1 MNVICYN
8 IRYFV
13 AKGVNMSAFIK
24 LMSSFA
30 ASVSAILIPLSSVIA
45 ADFPNKEIK
54 LVVPWNVGGS
64 NDISARLISKILAD
78 DGITVVVDN
87 VAGATGTIGMTK
99 VANAEPDGYTIG
111 MGTSSTLAM
120 IAQGLTPLKNE
131 QFAPI
136 ARVTTDQLLL
146 LVPKDSPAK
155 DLDSFEAL
163 VKKNPGKISI
173 GTPGSNNLNHI
184 FAVMTGNV
192 VNSSIIT
199 VPYTGG
205 SKVII
210 DLAGKQ
216 IDGAVLKPSESK
228 AQIDSNMVIPV
239 GVFANERI
247 KSMPNI
253 PTFKEKGYN
262 VFPYGPLVQMAYLVA
277 PAKTPPEIQ
286 ERLITIFNKAIQDP
300 RFKAASEDG
309 GARVDSLTGKALGAE
324 VIAVTNTLAVVGK
337 KVFSEAKK

>member
-1 MNVICYN
+1 MNTFKKAVIAMVTSVLGA
-8 IRYFV
+8 FV
-13 AKGVNMSAFIK
+13 AFGSA
-24 LMSSFA
+24 
-30 ASVSAILIPLSSVIA
+30 VA
-45 ADFPNKEIK
+45 ADFPTREIK

-78 DGITVVVDN
+78 EGITVVVDN

-111 MGTSSTLAM
+111 MGTSSTMAM

-146 LVPKDSPAK
+146 LVPKDGPAK
-155 DLDSFEAL
+155 DLDGFEAM
-163 VKKNPGKISI
+163 VKKSPGKVSV

-205 SKVII
+205 SKVIV

-216 IDGAVLKPSESK
+216 IDAAVLKPSESK
-228 AQIDSNMVIPV
+228 AQIDSNLVIPL

-247 KSMPNI
+247 KTMPNV

-262 VFPYGPLVQMAYLVA
+262 VFPYGPLVQMAYLAA

-286 ERLITIFNKAIQDP
+286 ERLIAIFNKAIQDP
-300 RFKAASEDG
+300 RFRSASEEG
-309 GARVDSLTGKALGAE
+309 GSRVDSLTGKALAAE
-324 VIAVTNTLAVVGK
+324 VVAVTNTLVVVGK
-337 KVFSEAKK
+337 KVFSEPKK

>member
-1 MNVICYN
+1 
-8 IRYFV
+8 
-13 AKGVNMSAFIK
+13 MSAFQTRI
-24 LMSSFA
+24 SSFI
-30 ASVSAILIPLSSVIA
+30 ASVLAILMPLGTAMA
-45 ADFPNKEIK
+45 ADFPTKEIK

-78 DGITVVVDN
+78 EGITVVVDN

-146 LVPKDSPAK
+146 LVPKDGPAK
-155 DLDSFEAL
+155 DLDSFETL

-216 IDGAVLKPSESK
+216 LDAAVLKPSESK
-228 AQIDSNMVIPV
+228 AQIDSNMVMPV

-247 KSMPNI
+247 KSMPNV

-309 GARVDSLTGKALGAE
+309 GAKVDSLTGKALGTE
-324 VIAVTNTLAVVGK
+324 VVAVTNTLAVVGK

>member
-1 MNVICYN
+1 MSTFKTFIVGMMA
-8 IRYFV
+8 V
-13 AKGVNMSAFIK
+13 ATGIFTAFSSA
-24 LMSSFA
+24 M
-30 ASVSAILIPLSSVIA
+30 A
-45 ADFPNKEIK
+45 ADFPTKEIK

-78 DGITVVVDN
+78 EGITVVVDN

-146 LVPKDSPAK
+146 LVPKDGPTK
-155 DLDSFEAL
+155 DLNSFEAR

-184 FAVMTGNV
+184 FAVMTGNI
-192 VNSSIIT
+192 VNSEIIT

-216 IDGAVLKPSESK
+216 LDAAVLKPSESK
-228 AQIDSNMVIPV
+228 AQIDSNMVIPL

-262 VFPYGPLVQMAYLVA
+262 VFPYGPLVQMAYLAA

-286 ERLITIFNKAIQDP
+286 EKLIAIFNKAIQDP

-309 GARVDSLTGKALGAE
+309 GARVDSVTGKALGSE
-324 VIAVTNTLAVVGK
+324 IVNVTNTLAVVGK
-337 KVFSEAKK
+337 KVFTEKK

>member
-1 MNVICYN
+1 MNIYKKTVCAITTY
-8 IRYFV
+8 I
-13 AKGVNMSAFIK
+13 
-24 LMSSFA
+24 L
-30 ASVSAILIPLSSVIA
+30 AILMALDPALA
-45 ADFPNKEIK
+45 ADFPTKEIK
-54 LVVPWNVGGS
+54 LIVPWNVGGS

-78 DGITVVVDN
+78 EGITVVVDN

-146 LVPKDSPAK
+146 LVPKDGPAK
-155 DLDSFEAL
+155 DLNSFEAM

-184 FAVMTGNV
+184 FFFFSGNLV
-192 VNSSIIT
+192 DSSIIT

-205 SKVII
+205 SKVIV

-216 IDGAVLKPSESK
+216 IDAAVLKPSESK
-228 AQIDSNMVIPV
+228 AQIDSNMVMPL

-262 VFPYGPLVQMAYLVA
+262 VFPYGPLVQMAYLAA
-277 PAKTPPEIQ
+277 PAKTPPDIQ
-286 ERLITIFNKAIQDP
+286 EKLIAIFNKAIQDP

-309 GARVDSLTGKALGAE
+309 GARVDSLTGKALGNE
-324 VIAVTNTLAVVGK
+324 IVAVTNTLAVVGK
-337 KVFSEAKK
+337 KVFTEKK

>member
-1 MNVICYN
+1 MSKFNKSISA
-8 IRYFV
+8 FV
-13 AKGVNMSAFIK
+13 A
-24 LMSSFA
+24 
-30 ASVSAILIPLSSVIA
+30 SVLAILMPLGTVMA
-45 ADFPNKEIK
+45 ADFPTKEIK

-78 DGITVVVDN
+78 EGITVVVDN

-146 LVPKDSPAK
+146 LVPKDGSAK

-184 FAVMTGNV
+184 FAVMTANV

-216 IDGAVLKPSESK
+216 LDAAVLKPSESK
-228 AQIDSNMVIPV
+228 AQIDSNMVMPV

-324 VIAVTNTLAVVGK
+324 VVAVTNTLAVVGK

>member
-1 MNVICYN
+1 MLFVITLE
-8 IRYFV
+8 YFI
-13 AKGVNMSAFIK
+13 AKGVDMSTLK
-24 LMSSFA
+24 VTLSSFA
-30 ASVSAILIPLSSVIA
+30 ASVLAILMPLGAAMA
-45 ADFPNKEIK
+45 ADFPTKEIK

-78 DGITVVVDN
+78 EGITVVVDN

-146 LVPKDSPAK
+146 LVPKDGPAK
-155 DLDSFEAL
+155 DLDSFEAMI
-163 VKKNPGKISI
+163 KKSPGKISI

-216 IDGAVLKPSESK
+216 IDAAVLKPSESK
-228 AQIDSNMVIPV
+228 AQIDSNMVMPL

-253 PTFKEKGYN
+253 PTFKEKGFN

-309 GARVDSLTGKALGAE
+309 GARVDSLTGKALGTE

>member
-1 MNVICYN
+1 MKKFTVWIKPVLIGLLYG
-8 IRYFV
+8 IT
-13 AKGVNMSAFIK
+13 STAFSQ
-24 LMSSFA
+24 SS
-30 ASVSAILIPLSSVIA
+30 
-45 ADFPNKEIK
+45 DFPNREIR

-64 NDISARLISKILAD
+64 NDISARQLSKILAS
-78 DGITVVVDN
+78 DGITLVVEN
-87 VAGATGTIGMTK
+87 VPGATGTIGMTR
-99 VANAEPDGYTIG
+99 VANANPDGYTIG

-146 LVPKDSPAK
+146 LVPVGSPAK
-155 DLDSFEAL
+155 DIDSFEAM
-163 VKKNPGKISI
+163 VKKNPGKISV

-192 VNSSIIT
+192 VNSEVNV

-205 SKVII
+205 SKVVV

-216 IDGAVLKPSESK
+216 LDAAVLKPSESK
-228 AQIDSNMVIPV
+228 AQIDSNLIRPL
-239 GVFANERI
+239 GVFANERV
-247 KSMPNI
+247 KSLPNI

-277 PAKTPPEIQ
+277 PAKTPPQVQ
-286 ERLITIFNKAIQDP
+286 ERLIAIFSKAIQDP
-300 RFKAASEDG
+300 RFKSASEEG
-309 GARVDSLTGKALGAE
+309 GASVDNLTGKALGKEIVDVA
-324 VIAVTNTLAVVGK
+324 NTLAVVGK
-337 KVFSEAKK
+337 KVFTEEKK

>member
-1 MNVICYN
+1 
-8 IRYFV
+8 
-13 AKGVNMSAFIK
+13 MSAFIK

-300 RFKAASEDG
+300 RFKAPSEDG
-309 GARVDSLTGKALGAE
+309 GARVDSLTGKALGTE

>member
-1 MNVICYN
+1 MLFVITLK
-8 IRYFV
+8 YFV
-13 AKGVNMSAFIK
+13 FKDVYMKTFRMVVTFMAAVALGVYVTI
-24 LMSSFA
+24 
-30 ASVSAILIPLSSVIA
+30 SSVMA
-45 ADFPNKEIK
+45 AEFPSREIR

-64 NDISARLISKILAD
+64 NDISARLLSKILAD
-78 DGITVVVDN
+78 EGVTVVVDN
-87 VAGATGTIGMTK
+87 VVGATGTIGMTK

-146 LVPKDSPAK
+146 LVPKDGPAK
-155 DLDSFEAL
+155 DLNSFEAM

-192 VNSSIIT
+192 VNSEIIT

-205 SKVII
+205 SKVVV

-216 IDGAVLKPSESK
+216 LDAAVLKPSESK
-228 AQIDSNMVIPV
+228 AQIDSNMVMPL

-262 VFPYGPLVQMAYLVA
+262 VFPYGPLVQMAYLAA

-286 ERLITIFNKAIQDP
+286 EKLIAIFNKAIQDP

-309 GARVDSLTGKALGAE
+309 GARVDSLTGKALGNE
-324 VIAVTNTLAVVGK
+324 IVAVTNTLAVVGK
-337 KVFSEAKK
+337 KVFTEKK

>member
-1 MNVICYN
+1 MYVFNKTISKFVIS
-8 IRYFV
+8 V
-13 AKGVNMSAFIK
+13 
-24 LMSSFA
+24 MSSLMVLGSA
-30 ASVSAILIPLSSVIA
+30 AA
-45 ADFPNKEIK
+45 ADFPIKEIK

-64 NDISARLISKILAD
+64 NDISARLISRILAD
-78 DGITVVVDN
+78 EGVTVVVDN
-87 VAGATGTIGMTK
+87 VPGATGTIGMTK

-111 MGTSSTLAM
+111 MGTSSTIAM

-146 LVPKDSPAK
+146 LVPKDSPTK
-155 DLDSFEAL
+155 DLTSFEAM

-184 FAVMTGNV
+184 FAVMTGDV
-192 VNSSIIT
+192 VNSEIIT

-205 SKVII
+205 AKVIV

-216 IDGAVLKPSESK
+216 ITAAVLKPSESK
-228 AQIDSNMVIPV
+228 AQMDSNMVMPL

-247 KSMPNI
+247 KSLPNV
-253 PTFKEKGYN
+253 PTFKEKGFN

-286 ERLITIFNKAIQDP
+286 ERLISIFNKAIQDP

-309 GARVDSLTGKALGAE
+309 GAKVDSLTGKALGTE
-324 VIAVTNTLAVVGK
+324 IVSVTNTLAIVGK
-337 KVFSEAKK
+337 KVFTEKK

>member
-1 MNVICYN
+1 MNIYKKTVCAITTY
-8 IRYFV
+8 I
-13 AKGVNMSAFIK
+13 
-24 LMSSFA
+24 L
-30 ASVSAILIPLSSVIA
+30 AILMALDPALA
-45 ADFPNKEIK
+45 ADFPTKEIK

-78 DGITVVVDN
+78 EGITVVVDN

-146 LVPKDSPAK
+146 LVPKDGPAK
-155 DLDSFEAL
+155 DLNSFEAM

-184 FAVMTGNV
+184 FAVMTGNLV
-192 VNSSIIT
+192 DSSIIT

-205 SKVII
+205 SKVIV

-216 IDGAVLKPSESK
+216 IDAAVLKPSESK
-228 AQIDSNMVIPV
+228 AQMDSNMVMPL

-262 VFPYGPLVQMAYLVA
+262 VFPYGPLVQMAYLAA
-277 PAKTPPEIQ
+277 PAKTPPDIQ
-286 ERLITIFNKAIQDP
+286 EKLIAIFNKAIQDP

-309 GARVDSLTGKALGAE
+309 GARVDSLTGKALGNE
-324 VIAVTNTLAVVGK
+324 IVAVTNTLAVVCK
-337 KVFSEAKK
+337 KVFTEKK

>member
-1 MNVICYN
+1 
-8 IRYFV
+8 
-13 AKGVNMSAFIK
+13 MSAFIK

-309 GARVDSLTGKALGAE
+309 GARVDSLTGKALGTE

>member
-1 MNVICYN
+1 MLFVITLVY
-8 IRYFV
+8 
-13 AKGVNMSAFIK
+13 
-24 LMSSFA
+24 FA
-30 ASVSAILIPLSSVIA
+30 AIGGDMNMYKKTICAITTYILAILMALDPALA
-45 ADFPNKEIK
+45 ADFPTKEIK
-54 LVVPWNVGGS
+54 LIVPWNVGGS

-78 DGITVVVDN
+78 EGITVVVDN

-146 LVPKDSPAK
+146 LVPKDGPAK
-155 DLDSFEAL
+155 DLNSFEAM

-192 VNSSIIT
+192 VDSSIIT

-216 IDGAVLKPSESK
+216 IDAAVLKPSESK
-228 AQIDSNMVIPV
+228 AQIDSNMVMPL

-262 VFPYGPLVQMAYLVA
+262 VFPYGPLVQMAYLAA

-286 ERLITIFNKAIQDP
+286 EKLIAIFNKAIQDP

-309 GARVDSLTGKALGAE
+309 GAKVDSLTGKALGNE
-324 VIAVTNTLAVVGK
+324 IVAVTNTLAVVGK
-337 KVFSEAKK
+337 KVFTEKK

>member
-1 MNVICYN
+1 
-8 IRYFV
+8 
-13 AKGVNMSAFIK
+13 
-24 LMSSFA
+24 
-30 ASVSAILIPLSSVIA
+30 
-45 ADFPNKEIK
+45 
-54 LVVPWNVGGS
+54 
-64 NDISARLISKILAD
+64 
-78 DGITVVVDN
+78 
-87 VAGATGTIGMTK
+87 MTK

-146 LVPKDSPAK
+146 LVPKDSPTK
-155 DLDSFEAL
+155 DLDSFEAM

-192 VNSSIIT
+192 VNSEIIT

-205 SKVII
+205 SKVIV

-216 IDGAVLKPSESK
+216 IAAAVLKPSESK
-228 AQIDSNMVIPV
+228 AQIDSNMVVPL

-262 VFPYGPLVQMAYLVA
+262 VFPYGPLVQMAYLAA

-286 ERLITIFNKAIQDP
+286 EKLINIFNKAIQDP

-309 GARVDSLTGKALGAE
+309 GARVDSLTGKALGTE
-324 VIAVTNTLAVVGK
+324 IIAVTNTLAVVGK
-337 KVFSEAKK
+337 KVFSEKK

>member
-1 MNVICYN
+1 MKKFTVWIKPVLIGLLY
-8 IRYFV
+8 
-13 AKGVNMSAFIK
+13 GLTSTAFSQ
-24 LMSSFA
+24 SS
-30 ASVSAILIPLSSVIA
+30 
-45 ADFPNKEIK
+45 DFPNREIR

-64 NDISARLISKILAD
+64 NDISARQLSKILAS
-78 DGITVVVDN
+78 DGITLVVEN
-87 VAGATGTIGMTK
+87 VPGATGTIGMTR
-99 VANAEPDGYTIG
+99 VANANPDGYTIG

-146 LVPKDSPAK
+146 LVPVGSPAK
-155 DLDSFEAL
+155 DIDSFEAM
-163 VKKNPGKISI
+163 VKKNPGKISV

-192 VNSSIIT
+192 VNSEVNV

-205 SKVII
+205 SKVVV

-216 IDGAVLKPSESK
+216 LDAAVLKPSESK
-228 AQIDSNMVIPV
+228 AQIDSNLIRPL
-239 GVFANERI
+239 GVFANERV
-247 KSMPNI
+247 KSLPNV

-277 PAKTPPEIQ
+277 PAKTPPQVQ
-286 ERLITIFNKAIQDP
+286 ERLIAIFSKAIQDP
-300 RFKAASEDG
+300 RFKSASEEG
-309 GARVDSLTGKALGAE
+309 GASVDNLTGKALGKEIVDVA
-324 VIAVTNTLAVVGK
+324 NTLAVVGK
-337 KVFSEAKK
+337 KVFTEEKK

>member
-1 MNVICYN
+1 
-8 IRYFV
+8 
-13 AKGVNMSAFIK
+13 MSAFK
-24 LMSSFA
+24 TLMSSFI
-30 ASVSAILIPLSSVIA
+30 ASVLVMLMPLGVVMA
-45 ADFPNKEIK
+45 ADFPAKEIK

-78 DGITVVVDN
+78 EGITVVVDN

-146 LVPKDSPAK
+146 LVPKDGPAK

-216 IDGAVLKPSESK
+216 LDGAVLKPSESK
-228 AQIDSNMVIPV
+228 AQIDSNMVMPV

-262 VFPYGPLVQMAYLVA
+262 VFPYGPLVQMAYLVT

-286 ERLITIFNKAIQDP
+286 ERLIAIFNKAIQDP

-309 GARVDSLTGKALGAE
+309 GARVDSLTGKALGTE

>member
-1 MNVICYN
+1 MLFVITLDYC
-8 IRYFV
+8 I
-13 AKGVNMSAFIK
+13 AKGVDMNTFKTSV
-24 LMSSFA
+24 SSFV
-30 ASVSAILIPLSSVIA
+30 ASVLAILMPLGEAMA
-45 ADFPNKEIK
+45 ADFPTKEIK

-78 DGITVVVDN
+78 EGITVVVDN

-146 LVPKDSPAK
+146 LVPKDGPAK

-163 VKKNPGKISI
+163 IKKNPGKISI

-184 FAVMTGNV
+184 FAVMTANV

-216 IDGAVLKPSESK
+216 IDAAVLKPSESK

-309 GARVDSLTGKALGAE
+309 GARVDSLTGKALGTE
-324 VIAVTNTLAVVGK
+324 VVAVTNTLAVVGK

>member
-1 MNVICYN
+1 
-8 IRYFV
+8 
-13 AKGVNMSAFIK
+13 MSTFK
-24 LMSSFA
+24 TSMSSFV
-30 ASVSAILIPLSSVIA
+30 ASIFVIFMPLGSAVA
-45 ADFPNKEIK
+45 ADFPAKEIK

-78 DGITVVVDN
+78 EGITVVVDN

-146 LVPKDSPAK
+146 LVPKDGPAK

-184 FAVMTGNV
+184 FAVMTANV

-216 IDGAVLKPSESK
+216 LDAAVLKPSESK
-228 AQIDSNMVIPV
+228 AQIDSNMVMPV

-324 VIAVTNTLAVVGK
+324 VVAVTNTLAVVGK

>member
-1 MNVICYN
+1 M
-8 IRYFV
+8 
-13 AKGVNMSAFIK
+13 
-24 LMSSFA
+24 
-30 ASVSAILIPLSSVIA
+30 
-45 ADFPNKEIK
+45 
-54 LVVPWNVGGS
+54 
-64 NDISARLISKILAD
+64 
-78 DGITVVVDN
+78 
-87 VAGATGTIGMTK
+87 
-99 VANAEPDGYTIG
+99 
-111 MGTSSTLAM
+111 AM
-120 IAQGLTPLKNE
+120 IAQGLTPLKND

-146 LVPKDSPAK
+146 LVPKGGPVK
-155 DLDSFEAL
+155 DLDGFEAM

-192 VNSSIIT
+192 VNSSVVT

-205 SKVII
+205 AKVII

-216 IDGAVLKPSESK
+216 IDAAVLKPSESK
-228 AQIDSNMVIPV
+228 AQIDSNMVIPL

-262 VFPYGPLVQMAYLVA
+262 VFPYGPLVQMAYLVS

-286 ERLITIFNKAIQDP
+286 EKLIAIFNKAIQDP

-324 VIAVTNTLAVVGK
+324 IIAVTSTLSVVGK
-337 KVFSEAKK
+337 KVFSEQK

>member
-1 MNVICYN
+1 MKKFTVWIKPVLIGLLYG
-8 IRYFV
+8 IT
-13 AKGVNMSAFIK
+13 STAFSQ
-24 LMSSFA
+24 SS
-30 ASVSAILIPLSSVIA
+30 
-45 ADFPNKEIK
+45 DFPNREIR

-64 NDISARLISKILAD
+64 NDISARQLSKILAS
-78 DGITVVVDN
+78 DGITLVVEN
-87 VAGATGTIGMTK
+87 VPGATGTIGMTR
-99 VANAEPDGYTIG
+99 VANANPDGYTIG

-146 LVPKDSPAK
+146 LVPVGSPAK
-155 DLDSFEAL
+155 DIDSFEAM
-163 VKKNPGKISI
+163 VKKNPGKISV

-192 VNSSIIT
+192 VNSEVNV

-205 SKVII
+205 SKVVV

-216 IDGAVLKPSESK
+216 LDAAVLKPSESK
-228 AQIDSNMVIPV
+228 AQIDSNLIRPL
-239 GVFANERI
+239 GVFANERV
-247 KSMPNI
+247 KSLPNV

-277 PAKTPPEIQ
+277 PAKTPPQ
-286 ERLITIFNKAIQDP
+286 VQARLIAIFSKAIQDP
-300 RFKAASEDG
+300 RFKSASEEG
-309 GARVDSLTGKALGAE
+309 GASVDNLTGKALGKEIVDVA
-324 VIAVTNTLAVVGK
+324 NTLAVVGK
-337 KVFSEAKK
+337 KVFTEEKK

>member
-1 MNVICYN
+1 MRTFTKTVGGFLISLMA
-8 IRYFV
+8 V
-13 AKGVNMSAFIK
+13 AVTFGSAR
-24 LMSSFA
+24 A
-30 ASVSAILIPLSSVIA
+30 N
-45 ADFPNKEIK
+45 DFPVKEIR

-64 NDISARLISKILAD
+64 NDISARLISRILAD

-87 VAGATGTIGMTK
+87 VAGATGTIGMTR
-99 VANAEPDGYTIG
+99 VANAAPDGYTIG

-146 LVPKDSPAK
+146 LVPKGSPAK
-155 DLDSFEAL
+155 DLVSFEAM

-184 FAVMTGNV
+184 FSVMAGNV
-192 VNSSIIT
+192 VNSSVIT

-216 IDGAVLKPSESK
+216 IDAAVLKPSESK
-228 AQIDSNMVIPV
+228 AQIDSNMVVPL

-247 KSMPNI
+247 KSMPDV
-253 PTFKEKGYN
+253 PTFKEKGFN

-286 ERLITIFNKAIQDP
+286 EKLIAIFNKAIQDP

-309 GARVDSLTGKALGAE
+309 GARVDNLTGKALGTE
-324 VIAVTNTLAVVGK
+324 IIAVSNTLAEVGK
-337 KVFSEAKK
+337 KVFTEKK

>member
-1 MNVICYN
+1 
-8 IRYFV
+8 
-13 AKGVNMSAFIK
+13 MSVFK
-24 LMSSFA
+24 TSMSSFV
-30 ASVSAILIPLSSVIA
+30 ASVLVMLMPLGSSMA
-45 ADFPNKEIK
+45 ADFPTKEIK

-64 NDISARLISKILAD
+64 NDISARLISKILSD
-78 DGITVVVDN
+78 EGITVVVDN

-146 LVPKDSPAK
+146 LVPKDGPAK

-216 IDGAVLKPSESK
+216 LDGAVLKPSESK
-228 AQIDSNMVIPV
+228 AQIDSNMVMPV

-286 ERLITIFNKAIQDP
+286 ERLIAIFNKAIQDP

-309 GARVDSLTGKALGAE
+309 GARVDSLTGKALGTE